1 VAVGRRRDV
10 GSRIETGAALAYSGQ
25 ERAMKGTGGGSMKRT
40 TVRYRSVSGLCL
52 AIVAALL
59 VLTACGGSGSGSS
72 SSSSSGG
79 SSTGALGSGKSNPNA
94 TLIVNNGVP
103 IATLDPDFTTN
114 DQDPGFDGAMYS
126 TLTQVEQVPGPFNGT
141 TEQNLSVTAV
151 KPYLAQ
157 SFQYSNGMK
166 TLTFHL
172 RPGLK
177 FPSGDPVD
185 ANAVVWSLNRVI
197 KSQAGGYSVLEET
210 DYTPPLI
217 KSITAPNSTTV
228 VINYKRPA
236 PDQLQVLSTPTAG
249 AIYDPKLV
257 EAHGG
262 QQGTK
267 PQQWLA
273 SHDAGYGPF
282 LLESYQPGHQMVLVR
297 NPNFFAPPKVK
308 KIILNMIPDNET
320 LLLQAQS
327 GEADI
332 TLGLTN
338 QSAHSLVGNPCCT
351 VAAFK
356 SRQAET
362 LNFPQNDKAPWD
374 SHKQPFFLNQDFRQ
388 ALSYAF
394 PYNGVLKSVAYGY
407 GKTYF
412 GEWMPSYSWYD
423 PTVGAPRPTDM
434 AKAEQLMK
442 ASGVKTPVT
451 FPIYVGE
458 GDFVGKQIA
467 TAAAGAWQP
476 LGVNAQVQV
485 VSPTDFLNVVY
496 TNHAGPTVFLDGPQ
510 VVAPE
515 YHWAYDLQCPP
526 NNQFNDTN
534 VCIPAADKLMRETAY
549 ITDPTKLQQV
559 LNQADEMYI
568 QATPRIWA
576 YDGELVAVLGKN
588 VTNYYSSDLPDM
600 RFWAKQ

>member
-1 VAVGRRRDV
+1 
-10 GSRIETGAALAYSGQ
+10 
-25 ERAMKGTGGGSMKRT
+25 MKATP
-40 TVRYRSVSGLCL
+40 VRYRWRR
-52 AIVAALL
+52 VAALCL
-59 VLTACGGSGSGSS
+59 SALAIPILAACGGSSKHA
-72 SSSSSGG
+72 
-79 SSTGALGSGKSNPNA
+79 SSTGASSGSLSKGPSDPNA
-94 TLIVNNGVP
+94 TLIVNNALP

-126 TLTQVEQVPGPFNGT
+126 ELTQVDQVPGPIAGT
-141 TEQNLSVTAV
+141 TQQNLSVTAV

-157 SFQYSNGMK
+157 SYAFSDGMR

-217 KSITAPNSTTV
+217 KSISAPNPLTV
-228 VINYKRPA
+228 VIHYKRPA
-236 PDQLQVLSTPTAG
+236 PDQPQVLSTPTGG

-257 EAHGG
+257 EEHGG

-273 SHDAGYGPF
+273 THTAGYGPF
-282 LLESYQPGHQMVLVR
+282 LLQSYQPGHQMVLVR
-297 NPNFFAPPKVK
+297 NPNFFDPPKAK
-308 KIILNMIPDNET
+308 RIIFNMVPDNET

-338 QSAHSLVGNPCCT
+338 QSARSLVGNPCCS
-351 VAAFK
+351 VAAFE
-356 SRQAET
+356 SRQALT
-362 LNFPQNDKAPWD
+362 LQFPENDRKPWT
-374 SHKQPFFLNQDFRQ
+374 SNRQPYFENQDFRQ

-394 PYNGVLKSVAYGY
+394 PYQGVLKTVAYGY
-407 GKTYF
+407 GKLYF
-412 GEWMPSYSWYD
+412 GEWMPAYSWYD
-423 PTVGAPRPTDM
+423 PNVGAPRQTNLAM
-434 AKAEQLMK
+434 ARQLLK

-451 FPIYVGE
+451 FPIYVAE
-458 GDFVGKQIA
+458 GDFISKQIA
-467 TAAAGAWQP
+467 TEASGAWAP
-476 LGVNAQVQV
+476 LGVNAQVRV
-485 VSPTDFLNVVY
+485 VSPGDFLNVVY
-496 TNHAGPTVFLDGPQ
+496 TNHDGPTVWPDGPQ

-534 VCIPAADKLMRETAY
+534 VCIPAADTLMRETAY
-549 ITDPTKLQQV
+549 ITDKTKLQQV

-568 QATPRIWA
+568 KATPRIWV
-576 YDGELVAVLGKN
+576 YDEELVAVLGKK
-588 VTNYYSSDLPDM
+588 VTSYYSSDLPDM
-600 RFWAKQ
+600 RYWGIS